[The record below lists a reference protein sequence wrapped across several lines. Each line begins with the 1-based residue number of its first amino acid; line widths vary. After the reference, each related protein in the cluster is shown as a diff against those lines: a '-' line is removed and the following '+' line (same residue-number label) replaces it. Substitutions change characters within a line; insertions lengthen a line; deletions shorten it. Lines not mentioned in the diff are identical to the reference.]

1 MENIARCD
9 RTQAGSLCY
18 IGFPDYRAVSQ
29 NHPESYRREPVLA
42 TRRLTKCHCSLGNHP
57 DLPFYKCPNCR
68 ALVPGYYHAVPPG

>member
-29 NHPESYRREPVLA
+29 NHPGIYRREPALA
-42 TRRLTKCHCSLGNHP
+42 TPRLKKYHWSLDVSNPWPEEEPRVYRG
-57 DLPFYKCPNCR
+57 
-68 ALVPGYYHAVPPG
+68 